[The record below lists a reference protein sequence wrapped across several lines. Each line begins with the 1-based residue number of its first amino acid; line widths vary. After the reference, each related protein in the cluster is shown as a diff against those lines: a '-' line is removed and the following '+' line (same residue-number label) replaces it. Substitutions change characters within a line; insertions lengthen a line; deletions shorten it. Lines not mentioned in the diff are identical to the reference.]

1 MYQYQVRDKSG
12 NVVTGKIEAESPSA
26 VAQKLQS
33 MGVQVVSN
41 ERARQ
46 NMVEGKQPGLSN
58 VTFDNHM
65 SLYLGGKRAELYYFG
80 RAHTNGDITVY
91 FPAQRVIAAGDM
103 FTFGDATPQ
112 LIDYSGGGSAKE
124 WTTTVEGALKLDF
137 DRVVPGHGLVTT
149 KAELQ
154 KFRTSTVTLRTK
166 VHEML
171 TAKKSRAEIEKML
184 RADFHFGDLHIGRS
198 LDGMIAEL
206 Q

>member
-1 MYQYQVRDKSG
+1 M
-12 NVVTGKIEAESPSA
+12 
-26 VAQKLQS
+26 
-33 MGVQVVSN
+33 
-41 ERARQ
+41 
-46 NMVEGKQPGLSN
+46 
-58 VTFDNHM
+58 
-65 SLYLGGKRAELYYFG
+65 
-80 RAHTNGDITVY
+80 Y

-103 FTFGDATPQ
+103 FTFGDATPL

-124 WTTTVEGALKLDF
+124 WTTTLEGALKLDF

-154 KFRTSTVTLRTK
+154 KFRTNTVTLRSK

-171 TAKKSRAEIEKML
+171 VAKKSRADIEKML